1 MRKFS
6 KDHEW
11 IEEIS
16 AGVYRIGITDYAQ
29 GQLGDIVYAELPA
42 VGKTVGQGDTFAV
55 LESVKAA
62 SDVYAPISGKVL
74 AVNEAVAADPALLNQ
89 AAEGDGWLITL
100 EASAPEEWTNLLDA
114 DAYQALIA

>member
-16 AGVYRIGITDYAQ
+16 AGIYRIGITDYAQ

-42 VGKTVGQGDTFAV
+42 VGKTVRQGGTFAV

-62 SDVYAPISGKVL
+62 SDVYAPMSGKVVE
-74 AVNEAVAADPALLNQ
+74 VNQQVSADPALLNR
-89 AAEGDGWLITL
+89 AAESDGWLITL
-100 EASAPEEWTNLLDA
+100 EASALEEWATLLDA
-114 DAYQALIA
+114 AAYQALIA